1 MSKPDTV
8 RVIEWPVVEPV
19 SLTEAR
25 AQLSLMP
32 DQTEF
37 DALLLGQIATAR
49 RLIERRLSI
58 TLVAT
63 RYRATWADGVDP
75 VYHPVGCAGS
85 GWQTGRKVLH
95 LPAPPVLISEAY
107 PITVT
112 VDGTALASTDY
123 EVDEDSFPAILTL
136 DNQAYGKIVV
146 TYWAGVAPGGAIEPM
161 IRSAILAYVTH
172 QFENRGV
179 LNTEGG
185 GELPQAFET
194 LLAASSWNGGW

>member
-1 MSKPDTV
+1 MSKPDTI
-8 RVIEWPVVEPV
+8 RVLQWPVVEPV
-19 SLTEAR
+19 SLTEAK
-25 AQLSLMP
+25 AQCGMMP
-32 DQTEF
+32 DQAEHDRF
-37 DALLLGQIATAR
+37 LLDKIAAAR

-63 RYRATWADGVDP
+63 QYRATWQ
-75 VYHPVGCAGS
+75 AGGS
-85 GWQTGRKVLH
+85 VLH
-95 LPAPPVLISEAY
+95 LPAPPVLISATY

-112 VDGTALASTDY
+112 VDGVALAAADY
-123 EVDEDSFPAILTL
+123 EVDEDAFPATLTL
-136 DNQAYGKIVV
+136 DTATTEKVVV
-146 TYWAGVAPGGAIEPM
+146 TYWGGVPPGGTIEPTV
-161 IRSAILAYVTH
+161 RSALLAYVNH

>member
-8 RVIEWPVVEPV
+8 RVLQWPVVEPV
-19 SLTEAR
+19 SLTDAKLQCGML
-25 AQLSLMP
+25 A
-32 DQTEF
+32 DVTEF
-37 DALLLGQIATAR
+37 DRFLLDKISAAR
-49 RLIERRLSI
+49 RLVERRLSV

-63 RYRATWADGVDP
+63 QYRATW
-75 VYHPVGCAGS
+75 
-85 GWQTGRKVLH
+85 QTGGDVLD
-95 LPAPPVLISEAY
+95 LPAPPVLISGTY

-123 EVDEDSFPAILTL
+123 EVDQDAFPATLTL
-136 DNQAYGKIVV
+136 DTATTSKVVV
-146 TYWAGVAPGGAIEPM
+146 TYWAGVAPGGVIEPM
-161 IRSAILAYVTH
+161 VRSAILAYVNH

>member
-1 MSKPDTV
+1 MSKPDTI
-8 RVIEWPVVEPV
+8 RVLQWPVVEPV
-19 SLTEAR
+19 SLTEAKL
-25 AQLSLMP
+25 QCGMLP
-32 DQTEF
+32 DVTEF
-37 DALLLGQIATAR
+37 DQFLIAKIGAAR
-49 RLIERRLSI
+49 RLVERRLSV

-63 RYRATWADGVDP
+63 QYRATW
-75 VYHPVGCAGS
+75 H
-85 GWQTGRKVLH
+85 TGGDVLD
-95 LPAPPVLISEAY
+95 LPAPPVLISGTY

-123 EVDEDSFPAILTL
+123 EVDQDAFPATLTL
-136 DNQAYGKIVV
+136 DTSTTGKVVV
-146 TYWAGVAPGGAIEPM
+146 TYWAGVAPGGVIDPM
-161 IRSAILAYVTH
+161 VRSAILAYVNH